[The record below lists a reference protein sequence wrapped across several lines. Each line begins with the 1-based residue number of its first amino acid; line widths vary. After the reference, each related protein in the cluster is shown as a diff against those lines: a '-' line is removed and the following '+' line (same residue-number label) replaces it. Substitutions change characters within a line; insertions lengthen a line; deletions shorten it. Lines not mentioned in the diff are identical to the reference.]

1 MESAGA
7 KPGTAEDR
15 LVWVY
20 TGSHNFSQAAWG
32 APISP
37 KQLSNIGTR
46 KAAAGQQPVDASLKA
61 VSWWGTAGALHIM
74 NWEIGVVLHATA
86 DREPNVRWPYQC
98 KTLSLYENDE
108 EPACKKVLRGIRRE
122 YWKRRGERSRRAA
135 RAAPAGVVSFDEAAA
150 TAVADSP
157 AAEPAKADEDE
168 AEKSAVATWVKELED
183 DAVVTICRE
192 DLGINNDRMRMH
204 EKRDRLLK
212 HILDLQKS
220 SVDGVKGFGF
230 TANDSKIDLNAVD
243 DEDEAQRS
251 GPNWAARIWHYIDE
265 ARRNGTV

>member
-1 MESAGA
+1 M
-7 KPGTAEDR
+7 
-15 LVWVY
+15 
-20 TGSHNFSQAAWG
+20 
-32 APISP
+32 
-37 KQLSNIGTR
+37 
-46 KAAAGQQPVDASLKA
+46 
-61 VSWWGTAGALHIM
+61 
-74 NWEIGVVLHATA
+74 
-86 DREPNVRWPYQC
+86 
-98 KTLSLYENDE
+98 
-108 EPACKKVLRGIRRE
+108 
-122 YWKRRGERSRRAA
+122 
-135 RAAPAGVVSFDEAAA
+135 AAA

-157 AAEPAKADEDE
+157 VAEPAKADEDE

-265 ARRNGTV
+265 ARRNGTE